1 MGTYFATPTNCS
13 NRGDNKRS
21 VITIDA
27 HCCDADEK
35 TNANELGIVVDRDM
49 GTEWYK
55 TRSTKGKTMPDI
67 KCSWCQNYER
77 V

>member
-35 TNANELGIVVDRDM
+35 TNAHELGLVIDRNEKAEWC
-49 GTEWYK
+49 GTELVAPNAK
-55 TRSTKGKTMPDI
+55 AQKGF
-67 KCSWCQNYER
+67 E
-77 V
+77 